1 MATVWHTERERRP
14 EPRLHGQLAF
24 VPFLMGIME
33 VGATPRRPSS
43 SSTAAAA
50 HAVPQ
55 NGLPLVAGSWRQFG
69 TPSARGGLGRG
80 CMAQIVF
87 APFLVG
93 IMEVG
98 AAPRRPSSSSTAAGA
113 HSVAFRAPSGLQCSK
128 VAERPRGTWPCNE
141 FHWSLHNFNRPQ
153 KTSQGMDDE
162 PRVRRQRTGLLVGC
176 ATRPMSELHWY
187 PHGRLRK
194 LKNRL
199 KTSRSAREPHRAAT
213 SLAMAQAAP
222 ALGELSSAGVQL
234 APPPRP
240 PSRYFGEPMVDMFRP
255 WVRSTVAA
263 LKGTCVQPSA
273 LQPMGSRSLF
283 STAKAT
289 KMIMVVVVLEGF
301 CSFLTTPRQR
311 PRARSPRRD
320 PRPPPPRALAP
331 PAVPGPSV
339 AALDRRWCGRPR
351 WHRRSQPRLR
361 SRLLAPPTR
370 ALSPRSS
377 QQQPCHRRGPTAWLP
392 PRCSP

>member
-1 MATVWHTERERRP
+1 MALVSASEARAGAV
-14 EPRLHGQLAF
+14 PRKPARISGS
-24 VPFLMGIME
+24 
-33 VGATPRRPSS
+33 VGACGSRRASALRAAVQQS
-43 SSTAAAA
+43 GRTA
-50 HAVPQ
+50 
-55 NGLPLVAGSWRQFG
+55 
-69 TPSARGGLGRG
+69 
-80 CMAQIVF
+80 
-87 APFLVG
+87 
-93 IMEVG
+93 
-98 AAPRRPSSSSTAAGA
+98 
-113 HSVAFRAPSGLQCSK
+113 
-128 VAERPRGTWPCNE
+128 TWHE

-222 ALGELSSAGVQL
+222 ALGEALQRGSA
-234 APPPRP
+234 ARSPPRP

-320 PRPPPPRALAP
+320 PLAP